1 MFTTATPQPRA
12 PLSSAGR
19 TSRPR
24 CPRQTAA
31 ADTPRHGKQSGRT
44 VWTNRGWR
52 RAHGPAQPVAVGVAS
67 DGPLG
72 LSGARSLLCN
82 TEQIKTPA
90 SPKPQSFRKEQRDGT
105 RESLC
110 DCGTRDR
117 CEDVTPSAPRRALRG
132 PRSTSRRRGCDS
144 ALHPDALWTP
154 QHHTPP
160 GLALPPRARNPSQN
174 VYARDS
180 QMISTLFSRKARN
193 NRKIN
198 L

>member
-1 MFTTATPQPRA
+1 MLSEKENLGTCSRRRHRSRA
-12 PLSSAGR
+12 RLCPLQAEPPDR
-19 TSRPR
+19 VA
-24 CPRQTAA
+24 PRQTAA

-44 VWTNRGWR
+44 AWTNRGWR

-117 CEDVTPSAPRRALRG
+117 CEDVTPSAPHA
-132 PRSTSRRRGCDS
+132 RSVDPAAPHTSH
-144 ALHPDALWTP
+144 L
-154 QHHTPP
+154 TPP
-160 GLALPPRARNPSQN
+160 R
-174 VYARDS
+174 
-180 QMISTLFSRKARN
+180 M
-193 NRKIN
+193 
-198 L
+198 

>member
-1 MFTTATPQPRA
+1 MFTTAIPQPRA
-12 PLSSAGR
+12 PLSSAAEPPDR
-19 TSRPR
+19 VA
-24 CPRQTAA
+24 PRQTAA

-44 VWTNRGWR
+44 AWTNRGWR

-132 PRSTSRRRGCDS
+132 PRSTSRR
-144 ALHPDALWTP
+144 
-154 QHHTPP
+154 
-160 GLALPPRARNPSQN
+160 
-174 VYARDS
+174 
-180 QMISTLFSRKARN
+180 
-193 NRKIN
+193 
-198 L
+198 

>member
-1 MFTTATPQPRA
+1 MLSEKENLGTCSRRRHRSRARLCPPQAEPPDRVA
-12 PLSSAGR
+12 PG
-19 TSRPR
+19 
-24 CPRQTAA
+24 QTAA

-44 VWTNRGWR
+44 AWTNRGWR

-117 CEDVTPSAPRRALRG
+117 CEDVTPSAPRRSLCG
-132 PRSTSRRRGCDS
+132 PRSTSHLTPHTAEDVTPLCAPTLCGPHSTTRRRGS
-144 ALHPDALWTP
+144 LS
-154 QHHTPP
+154 
-160 GLALPPRARNPSQN
+160 LPEPEIRHKTCIQG
-174 VYARDS
+174 
-180 QMISTLFSRKARN
+180 THK
-193 NRKIN
+193 
-198 L
+198 